1 MVALYLVPPKGGEHS
16 GQAPK
21 ALAVR
26 TEIIAQAQV
35 AGNSVRARRL
45 RRSACRLSGL
55 RRHQKHHPRVVEA
68 QQANAGATPISQMP
82 FARGASKKS
91 NRRHQMKKGLIR
103 GVGRNDADYNVYR
116 LINGERYMCPF
127 YSRWKGMLERCYG
140 KRYGHSSAYVDCKVD
155 ERWLSFMAFREWMQE
170 RPWKGNHL
178 DKDLL
183 RPGDKMYSPDT
194 SVFIPAWLNNLL
206 HDGHGSF
213 RGLPT
218 GVSIMRNKDRP
229 YMVRIWTMEGRR
241 AFLGSYATADDAHAA
256 WKEAKSRVVLE
267 AVDRYRLTEQHDER
281 VCDALIDIS
290 QRFAA

>member
-1 MVALYLVPPKGGEHS
+1 
-16 GQAPK
+16 
-21 ALAVR
+21 
-26 TEIIAQAQV
+26 
-35 AGNSVRARRL
+35 
-45 RRSACRLSGL
+45 
-55 RRHQKHHPRVVEA
+55 
-68 QQANAGATPISQMP
+68 
-82 FARGASKKS
+82 
-91 NRRHQMKKGLIR
+91 MKKGLIR

-140 KRYGHSSAYVDCKVD
+140 KRYEHSSAYVDCKVD

>member
-1 MVALYLVPPKGGEHS
+1 
-16 GQAPK
+16 
-21 ALAVR
+21 
-26 TEIIAQAQV
+26 
-35 AGNSVRARRL
+35 
-45 RRSACRLSGL
+45 
-55 RRHQKHHPRVVEA
+55 
-68 QQANAGATPISQMP
+68 MP

-267 AVDRYRLTEQHDER
+267 AVGRYRLTEQHDER
-281 VCDALIDIS
+281 VCDALIEIS
-290 QRFAA
+290 RRLAA